1 MVSPTG
7 SSYGVRLANNSAM
20 VLSTAELQPKLSISG
35 IQIPGPTQFAKET
48 QFSAYLSASSRGE
61 GESIKSSGL
70 PITVSATG
78 PDRLFLAVPASTS
91 RNSFRESTNAA
102 FLQTLDVKSG
112 SQMARQALTRNT
124 ITSLNMSPDSRPIEG
139 PNVTLVQI
147 SNDGKWLATI
157 DEWMPPRED
166 VAFWAKDDN
175 TIHEAQR
182 NRVEVFLKFW
192 SFNVGRKIWELVS
205 RIDNPHASTNGSSKT
220 CCSVLDLAAE
230 PSALGFAT
238 IGDDV
243 ECTVKI
249 WKPHIQY
256 RSGIVVLGKDGTS
269 VTSWSSRRIIQ
280 IPTLN
285 IADGSIANHHTRAK
299 LAFSA
304 DGSLLILGYQK
315 HSDSLIHIIDVENSN
330 ISYSLPSMVHG
341 PLNSVGIIGRYLMI
355 LSNELIVWD
364 LVDDQ
369 INYAYSLI
377 HGSESGKQEPL
388 MAVDQKNITFAVAI
402 PKKSK
407 KNGPKRNSGK
417 DLRMQLAIFDPAH
430 PKPLFTE
437 TLPRGLLA
445 LASVSQ
451 RRGYLTIS
459 KAGELHTLFP
469 SSYFDLHHGAS
480 PNPDKSTTASF
491 DSLFGNPAKVIEPST
506 NIIDGSLP
514 IRKATDSMVE
524 SSEDVPIVRQHH
536 IAEIFDSGPLFALPS
551 MSSLFEQI
559 ARIFQITKT

>member
-7 SSYGVRLANNSAM
+7 SSYGIRLANNSAII
-20 VLSTAELQPKLSISG
+20 LSTAELQPKFSISG
-35 IQIPGPTQFAKET
+35 IQISGPTQFAKET
-48 QFSAYLSASSRGE
+48 QLSGYLTTSSRGE
-61 GESIKSSGL
+61 GESLTSSGL
-70 PITVSATG
+70 PVTVSATG
-78 PDRLFLAVPASTS
+78 PNRLFLAVPASTS
-91 RNSFRESTNAA
+91 RNYFRESTNAA

-147 SNDGKWLATI
+147 SNDGQWLATI

-166 VAFWAKDDN
+166 VAFLAEDDN
-175 TIHEAQR
+175 TIHKAQR
-182 NRVEVFLKFW
+182 TRMEVFLKFW
-192 SFNVGRKIWELVS
+192 SFNADRKIWELVS
-205 RIDNPHASTNGSSKT
+205 RIDNPHANSNDSSKT
-220 CCSVLDLAAE
+220 CCTVLDLAAE

-238 IGDDV
+238 IGDDMD
-243 ECTVKI
+243 CTVKI

-256 RSGIVVLGKDGTS
+256 RSGLVVLAKDGTS

-280 IPTLN
+280 IPALN
-285 IADGSIANHHTRAK
+285 IADGTIANHQTRAK

-315 HSDSLIHIIDVENSN
+315 HSESLIHMIDVENSN
-330 ISYSLPSMVHG
+330 ISYSLPSMVYG
-341 PLNSVGIIGRYLMI
+341 PLKGVGIIGRYLMI

-369 INYAYSLI
+369 IHYAYSLI
-377 HGSESGKQEPL
+377 HGSESGKQESF
-388 MAVDQKNITFAVAI
+388 MAVDQKNITFAIAI
-402 PKKSK
+402 PKTSK

-417 DLRMQLAIFDPAH
+417 DLRMQLAVFDPAH

-451 RRGYLTIS
+451 RRGYLAIS
-459 KAGELHTLFP
+459 QAGELRTLFP
-469 SSYFDLHHGAS
+469 SSYFDLHRGAS
-480 PNPDKSTTASF
+480 PNADKSTTPSF
-491 DSLFGNPAKVIEPST
+491 DSLFGNPAKVTEPST
-506 NIIDGSLP
+506 NTIDSSLP

-536 IAEIFDSGPLFALPS
+536 ITEIFDTGPSFALPS

-559 ARIFQITKT
+559 ARVFQITKV